1 MNIKTKE
8 TYSEVYSILNM
19 LGDNYKNK
27 IPINLLSMINE
38 ERLESYN
45 PQYDTT
51 KRISERNISRDSL
64 SIIALLYLNYWCNTP
79 EEKQNLKQLLRNNE
93 EIHQKETKE
102 KYNTDNLF
110 KVRHKFNKSDNLQED
125 FTEMVVYK
133 ESIFRKI
140 LIRLKKFFNP

>member
-8 TYSEVYSILNM
+8 TYSEVYSILNI

-27 IPINLLSMINE
+27 IPTNLLNMINE

-45 PQYDTT
+45 PQYDIM
-51 KRISERNISRDSL
+51 KRINEQNISRDSL

-79 EEKQNLKQLLRNNE
+79 EERQNLKQLLRSNE
-93 EIHQKETKE
+93 EIYKKETKE

-110 KVRHKFNKSDNLQED
+110 KVRHKSIKSDNLQKD
-125 FTEMVVYK
+125 FTGG
-133 ESIFRKI
+133 I
-140 LIRLKKFFNP
+140 

>member
-27 IPINLLSMINE
+27 IPTNLLNMINE

-45 PQYDTT
+45 PQYVIM
-51 KRISERNISRDSL
+51 KRINEQNISRDSL

-79 EEKQNLKQLLRNNE
+79 EERQNLKQLLRSNE
-93 EIHQKETKE
+93 EIYKKETKE

-110 KVRHKFNKSDNLQED
+110 KVRHKSN
-125 FTEMVVYK
+125 
-133 ESIFRKI
+133 
-140 LIRLKKFFNP
+140 